1 MLVLNKAIADG
12 FDVRGY
18 YYWSL
23 LDNFEWAKG
32 FNKRFGLYKV
42 NFNTQ
47 KRTLYEGSK
56 KYAEIIRASRGDP
69 HDSTR
74 FPDSNL
80 LTSQYLFAALN
91 CKKIPSSSSR
101 WS

>member
-1 MLVLNKAIADG
+1 MIKRYTNKPVYIAENGIADAADTKRAKYIEDHLLVLNKAIADG

-56 KYAEIIRASRGDP
+56 KYAEIIKASG
-69 HDSTR
+69 
-74 FPDSNL
+74 
-80 LTSQYLFAALN
+80 Q
-91 CKKIPSSSSR
+91 
-101 WS
+101 